1 MRFGQKLAKAHR
13 RERPTGM
20 YLSLCARVD
29 SLTIDWAHESLV
41 TGECMNSDVL
51 RAIYRAAYG
60 PGGGFGNSAE
70 YPIALAYSAMMT
82 IEASTHALPQIL
94 SSLNG
99 AVCGFDSG
107 DALLPGTFEDDVFRR
122 SVRPM

>member
-1 MRFGQKLAKAHR
+1 
-13 RERPTGM
+13 M
-20 YLSLCARVD
+20 YLSLCARFD

-51 RAIYRAAYG
+51 RAIYGAAYG
-60 PGGGFGNSAE
+60 TEGGLENSAE

-82 IEASTHALPQIL
+82 IEAFTHAPSQIL

-99 AVCGFDSG
+99 AVCGFDNG
-107 DALLPGTFEDDVFRR
+107 DALLLGTFEDGVFRR